1 MEGVTRRGHEG
12 ARRGQMPCEV
22 GGGGV
27 PSHEVERGGAA
38 EGAPGDAATTAES
51 AVATTARAAGP
62 RFFTGTYEHS
72 VDDKNRLVLP
82 AAFRPRLAAGAYIGP
97 LDGCLGLWPD
107 DQIDAV
113 FARWEEGV
121 ALGLVSSE
129 AFDAFVAATFP
140 VQPDAQGRVVVH
152 RTLREFAD
160 LSGPVLVVG
169 ARQRLGIWARHR
181 WERRMEAIEEGPD
194 AALRQAAR
202 DLKL

>member
-1 MEGVTRRGHEG
+1 
-12 ARRGQMPCEV
+12 MPCGV